1 MTTSNQPAVKGKALV
16 VDDDP
21 TNRVILEA
29 LLHKEGYATTS
40 AANGVQAVQRF
51 AEESPDIVF
60 MDVMMP
66 EMDGYAATARIKEL
80 AGERFVPVIFLTA
93 LTWDEALAKCVA
105 AGGDDFLPK
114 PYRRSILRAKIDAL
128 ERIRDLYR
136 TVQQQREKI
145 GRMHHHMQREQEI
158 AEHIFSGAVTA
169 DNVGLDHI
177 RSLLRPAATF
187 SGDLLLTAHHP
198 AGGLHVLLGDFTGH
212 GLTAAI
218 GALPASEVFRTMT
231 AKGYSPPEI
240 LAAINRK
247 LHRLLPTGMFMTACF
262 VSLSEDLNSVS
273 IWNAGM
279 PDALVLDGDTTTV
292 KHRAPP
298 EHLALGIQAD
308 ADCDSP
314 AARFDIVAGD
324 RILLCSDGVIEALGP
339 DGERFGDARYMQAIA
354 LAAARDSFQAV
365 VAALDAFCGDQ
376 PLSDDVSL
384 VEIPCRPALLK
395 SSLAA
400 PRTPDKAAQACA
412 KDRWLWSVELH
423 GPSLRHVNPVPLAI
437 GQLLEVECLGNHRQ
451 PLFTVLAELYSN
463 ALDHGVLRL
472 DSALKASAEG
482 FGQYYAE
489 REARLDKLER
499 GFVRIELERLP
510 HGGTGKLLIRVQDSG
525 PGFDHSRW
533 GDLPDDNLDLCGR
546 GIGLLRS
553 LCESVRFEGSGNHVE
568 AVYALAQTDA

>member
-1 MTTSNQPAVKGKALV
+1 MTASNQPTVKGKALV

-40 AANGVQAVQRF
+40 AADGVQAVQRF
-51 AEESPDIVF
+51 VDENPDIVF

-80 AGERFVPVIFLTA
+80 TGERFVPVIFLTA
-93 LTWDEALAKCVA
+93 LTEDEALAKCVA
-105 AGGDDFLPK
+105 AGGDDFLAK
-114 PYRRSILRAKIDAL
+114 PYKRAILRAKIDAL

-145 GRMHHHMQREQEI
+145 ARMHHHMQREQEI

-169 DNVGLDHI
+169 DNVGLDQI
-177 RSLLRPAATF
+177 RSVLRPAATF

-279 PDALVLDGDTTTV
+279 PDALVLDGDSTTV
-292 KHRAPP
+292 KHRAPS
-298 EHLALGIQAD
+298 EHLPLGIQAD
-308 ADCDSP
+308 TGCESQ

-354 LAAARDSFQAV
+354 HAAAQDSFQAV

-384 VEIPCRPALLK
+384 VEIPCRPELLK
-395 SSLAA
+395 SSTAT
-400 PRTPDKAAQACA
+400 PRTPDKATQACA

-463 ALDHGVLRL
+463 ALDHGVLGL
-472 DSALKASAEG
+472 DSALKGSAEG

-489 REARLDKLER
+489 REARLEKLER

-510 HGGTGKLLIRVQDSG
+510 QGCAGKLLIRVQDSG
-525 PGFDHSRW
+525 AGFDHTGW
-533 GDLPDDNLDLCGR
+533 GDLPDDNLDFCGR

-568 AVYALAQTDA
+568 AVYALAQIDA